1 MIYEIILTPEAEQH
15 LREWKKSGQKKTL
28 KKIADLF
35 EELRQH
41 PTTGTGKVEQLRGD
55 LTGLWSRKIDKGARM
70 VYRVEEDRVIVI
82 IVSLKGHYGD
92 K

>member
-1 MIYEIILTPEAEQH
+1 MTYELILMPEAERN
-15 LREWKKSGQKKTL
+15 LKEWRKSGQKKTI

-41 PTTGTGKVEQLRGD
+41 PTTGTGHVEQLRGN
-55 LTGLWSRKIDKGARM
+55 LSGLWSREINKRDRLIYCIEDDK
-70 VYRVEEDRVIVI
+70 VIVTVI
-82 IVSLKGHYGD
+82 SLKGHYSD